1 MEKTK
6 CRKEPTRTEDG
17 SSFFNRCLDQA
28 LRYLSLR
35 EHNRKE
41 LQTKLRTKD
50 YDSQTI
56 EAVLDSLSEDGS
68 LSEERYVR
76 SFVRSSNKRHP
87 EGKSVMLMRL
97 AQKGA
102 DRQVSERIVSEI
114 YTPEY
119 TVDLAAQ
126 ARALLEKK
134 GKASDERQLRFELSK
149 LGFHS
154 NEFAD

>member
-1 MEKTK
+1 MEKQNCK
-6 CRKEPTRTEDG
+6 VEPTRTEDG
-17 SSFFNRCLDQA
+17 SSFFNKCLDQA
-28 LRYLSLR
+28 LRYLTLR

-50 YDSQTI
+50 YDVQTI

-119 TVDLAAQ
+119 TADLAAQ
-126 ARALLEKK
+126 ARVLLEKK
-134 GKASDERQLRFELSK
+134 GKASDVRQLRFELSK
-149 LGFHS
+149 LGFRP
-154 NEFAD
+154 NDL